1 MQKLELAVSNVD
13 GKPITILEGKALEE
27 KAPVKIEI
35 NGDIKTVSS
44 FVGKRKNVTFDGVAV
59 SGNAGLQFINPD
71 RAVVTVDKAALS
83 ITLELDPENVYGT
96 EVTAKLSYTPELEQ
110 FCINKN
116 RLFNREELIKLIR
129 FNKIWFPDAE
139 AHDKLLKA
147 YQAFTATI
155 NANIGKTSDTRGNVD
170 NAYKKT
176 VETNVPDSFV
186 LNIPI
191 FKGQE
196 KRRFRVE
203 IAIDSTDASTKFW
216 MESVELNEII
226 QIETDFIISEELKS
240 CADYVVIFK

>member
-1 MQKLELAVSNVD
+1 MENVNLRLESIN
-13 GKPITILEGKALEE
+13 GNEIIIREGQALPPV
-27 KAPVKIEI
+27 APKKIVI

-44 FVGKRKNVTFDGVAV
+44 FIEKRKTLAIAGI
-59 SGNAGLQFINPD
+59 SGAQFIEPT
-71 RAVVTVDKAALS
+71 RALVTVDKENLS
-83 ITLELDPENVYGT
+83 IILQLDPESQYGT

-116 RLFNREELIKLIR
+116 KLFNREELIKLIR
-129 FNKIWFPDAE
+129 FNKIWFADAE

-147 YQAFTATI
+147 YQAFTATV

-170 NAYKKT
+170 NSYKKT

-191 FKGQE
+191 FKGQD

-216 MESVELNEII
+216 MESVELNDII
-226 QIETDFIISEELKS
+226 QIESEAILKKELES
-240 CADYVVIFK
+240 CADYVVIWK

>member
-1 MQKLELAVSNVD
+1 MQKLELAVSNIN
-13 GKPITILEGKALEE
+13 GGPITILEGKALEE
-27 KAPVKIEI
+27 KAPCKIEI
-35 NGDIKTVSS
+35 NGDIKTVRS
-44 FVGKRKNVTFDGVAV
+44 FIEKRKPLAIAGI
-59 SGNAGLQFINPD
+59 SGAQFIEST
-71 RAVVTVDKAALS
+71 RAIVTVDKSALS
-83 ITLELDPENVYGT
+83 ITLELDPENYYGT
-96 EVTAKLSYTPELEQ
+96 EVTGKLSFTPELEQ

-116 RLFNREELIKLIR
+116 KLFNREELIKLIR

-147 YQAFTATI
+147 YQVFTATV
-155 NANIGKTSDTRGNVD
+155 NANIGKTSDTRGNIE

-191 FKGQE
+191 FKGME

-216 MESVELNEII
+216 FESVELNDII
-226 QIETDFIISEELKS
+226 QIESETILNNELEA
-240 CADYVVIFK
+240 CADYVVIWK

>member
-1 MQKLELAVSNVD
+1 MQNVYFQTEEFNGNELTVR
-13 GKPITILEGKALEE
+13 EGKALEL
-27 KAPVKIEI
+27 KPPIKIEI
-35 NGDIKTVSS
+35 SGDIKTVSS
-44 FVGKRKNVTFDGVAV
+44 FIDKRKTASDD
-59 SGNAGLQFINPD
+59 AGLQYIIPE
-71 RAVVTVDKAALS
+71 RALVTVDKSALS
-83 ITLELDPENVYGT
+83 ITLQLDPENCYGT
-96 EVTAKLSYTPELEQ
+96 EVTAKLSFTPELEQ

-147 YQAFTATI
+147 YQAFTATV
-155 NANIGKTSDTRGNVD
+155 NANIGKTSDTRGNVE

-191 FKGQE
+191 FKGMD

-216 MESVELNEII
+216 FESIELNDII
-226 QIETDFIISEELKS
+226 QIESEAILKAELES
-240 CADYVVIFK
+240 CADYVIIWK

>member
-1 MQKLELAVSNVD
+1 MQNVYFQTQEFNGNEL
-13 GKPITILEGKALEE
+13 TIREGKALELM
-27 KAPVKIEI
+27 PPNKII
-35 NGDIKTVSS
+35 ISGDIKTVAA
-44 FVGKRKNVTFDGVAV
+44 FIAKRNDKAQLET
-59 SGNAGLQFINPD
+59 SGYQWINPD
-71 RAVVTVDKAALS
+71 RAIVEVDKEHMQIVLMVDPEDKYGPVVTGSLS
-83 ITLELDPENVYGT
+83 Q
-96 EVTAKLSYTPELEQ
+96 APELEQ

-147 YQAFTATI
+147 YQAFTATV

-191 FKGQE
+191 FKGMD

-216 MESVELNEII
+216 FESVDLNDII
-226 QIETDFIISEELKS
+226 QIESEAILNKELES
-240 CADYVVIFK
+240 CSDYVIVWK

>member
-1 MQKLELAVSNVD
+1 MENFHLKVENAGSE
-13 GKPITILEGKALEE
+13 ITIREGQALPPV
-27 KAPVKIEI
+27 APKKIVI
-35 NGDIKTVSS
+35 SGNIKTVSS
-44 FVGKRKNVTFDGVAV
+44 FIEKRENPNDAD
-59 SGNAGLQFINPD
+59 NMGLQAINSD
-71 RAVVTVDKAALS
+71 RALVTVDKSALY
-83 ITLELDPENVYGT
+83 IKLELDPENEYGT

-116 RLFNREELIKLIR
+116 KLFNREELIKLIR
-129 FNKIWFPDAE
+129 FNKIWFDDAE

-147 YQAFTATI
+147 YQAFTATV

-170 NAYKKT
+170 NSYKKT

-191 FKGQE
+191 FKGMD

-216 MESVELNEII
+216 FESVELNDII
-226 QIETDFIISEELKS
+226 QIESEEILNKELEA
-240 CADYVVIFK
+240 CTDYVVIWK

>member
-1 MQKLELAVSNVD
+1 MDTIYLKLESID
-13 GKPITILEGKALEE
+13 GNEIIIREGEALP
-27 KAPVKIEI
+27 PVVPKKIVI

-44 FVGKRKNVTFDGVAV
+44 FIAKRSTPYSQLHAGP
-59 SGNAGLQFINPD
+59 GLQEINPD
-71 RAVVTVDKAALS
+71 RALVTVDKENLS
-83 ITLELDPENVYGT
+83 IKLELDPEYEYGT
-96 EVTAKLSYTPELEQ
+96 EVFAKASYSPELEQ
-110 FCINKN
+110 FHINKN
-116 RLFNREELIKLIR
+116 KLFSREELIKLIR
-129 FNKIWFPDAE
+129 FNKIWFADPD

-147 YQAFTATI
+147 YQAFTATV
-155 NANIGKTSDTRGNVD
+155 NASIGKSSDTRGNVD

-216 MESVELNEII
+216 FESVELAELI
-226 QIETDFIISEELKS
+226 QIESEAILQEELKS
-240 CADYVVIFK
+240 CSDYLVIWK

>member
-1 MQKLELAVSNVD
+1 MQNVYFQTEEFHGNELTVR
-13 GKPITILEGKALEE
+13 EGKALELI
-27 KAPVKIEI
+27 PPNKILI
-35 NGDIKTVSS
+35 SGDIKTVAA
-44 FVGKRKNVTFDGVAV
+44 FIAKRNNQQQLET
-59 SGNAGLQFINPD
+59 SGYQWINPD
-71 RAVVTVDKAALS
+71 RAIVEVDKEKMQIVLMVDPEDKYGPVVTGSLS
-83 ITLELDPENVYGT
+83 Q
-96 EVTAKLSYTPELEQ
+96 APELEQ

-147 YQAFTATI
+147 YQAFTAQVS
-155 NANIGKTSDTRGNVD
+155 ANIGKTSDTRGNVE

-191 FKGQE
+191 FKGMD

-216 MESVELNEII
+216 FESVELNDMIQVESEII
-226 QIETDFIISEELKS
+226 LNKELES
-240 CADYVVIFK
+240 CADYVVIWK

>member
-1 MQKLELAVSNVD
+1 MENFHLKVENAGNE
-13 GKPITILEGKALEE
+13 IIIREGKALEPV
-27 KAPVKIEI
+27 APKKINI
-35 NGDIKTVSS
+35 TGDIKTVSS
-44 FVGKRKNVTFDGVAV
+44 FIAKRKPASSQLDAKP
-59 SGNAGLQFINPD
+59 GLQEINPD
-71 RAVVTVDKAALS
+71 RALVTVDKNFLS
-83 ITLELDPENVYGT
+83 IKLELDPENEYGT
-96 EVTAKLSYTPELEQ
+96 EVTAKLSFTPELEQ

-147 YQAFTATI
+147 YQAFTATV
-155 NANIGKTSDTRGNVD
+155 NANIGKTSDTRGNVE

-191 FKGQE
+191 FKGMD

-216 MESVELNEII
+216 FESVELNDII
-226 QIETDFIISEELKS
+226 QVESQMILEKELEA
-240 CADYVVIFK
+240 CADYVIIWK